1 MDRLAA
7 FETFVAVAREGSF
20 SAAARRLRCSPQA
33 VTRAIA
39 ALEAHLGL
47 RLLHRTTR
55 AVSLTGEG
63 AALLPRA
70 QRLLDELADAE
81 RELRGSRAEPSG
93 ELHVTAPVAF
103 GRLHVMP
110 VVADL
115 LVRHPRLDIQL
126 MLLDRNIRMIE
137 EGIDVAVRIGALADS
152 SLHVVRIGTVRQVI
166 VASPGYL
173 ARHGVPA
180 SPAELGR
187 HHLIAST
194 GPRGAGEWRF
204 GGRHD
209 AADAARRRLRVN
221 TVDAALVAA
230 ETGLGLANF
239 LSYQVGEALAAG
251 RLVEVL
257 RPDQPE
263 PLAVSLLFE
272 AARSSA
278 PATRAFIEAMRQRAA
293 EGRWN

>member
-1 MDRLAA
+1 MDRLSG
-7 FETFVAVAREGSF
+7 FEMFVTVARQGSF
-20 SAAARRLRCSPQA
+20 SAAARQLGCSAQA
-33 VTRAIA
+33 VTRGIA
-39 ALEAHLGL
+39 ALEGHFGL

-70 QRLLDELADAE
+70 ERLLADLAAAE
-81 RELRGSRAEPSG
+81 RELRGAQAEPSG

-103 GRLHVMP
+103 GRLHVVP
-110 VVADL
+110 AVAEL
-115 LVRHPRLDIQL
+115 LARHEQLDVRLL
-126 MLLDRNIRMIE
+126 LLDRNIRMVE
-137 EGIDVAVRIGALADS
+137 EGIDVAVRIGTLPDS
-152 SLHVVRIGTVRQVI
+152 SLHAARVGSVRQVI

-173 ARHGVPA
+173 ARRGVPTGHA
-180 SPAELGR
+180 DLRR

-209 AADAARRRLRVN
+209 AGEGARRRLRVN
-221 TVDAALVAA
+221 TVDAALIAA
-230 ETGLGLANF
+230 EAGLGLANF
-239 LSYQVGEALAAG
+239 LSYQVTDALAAG

-257 RPDQPE
+257 QAEAPP
-263 PLAVSLLFE
+263 PVPVNLLFE
-272 AARSSA
+272 AVRGRS

-293 EGRWN
+293 EGRWS

>member
-1 MDRLAA
+1 MDRFVAL
-7 FETFVAVAREGSF
+7 ETFVAVAREGSF
-20 SAAARRLRCSPQA
+20 SGAARRLRCSPQA

-39 ALEAHLGL
+39 ALETHLGL

-70 QRLLDELADAE
+70 QRLLEELADTE
-81 RELRGSRAEPSG
+81 RALRGTRAEPGG
-93 ELHVTAPVAF
+93 ELHITAPVAF

-110 VVADL
+110 VIADL
-115 LVRHPRLDIQL
+115 LSRYPRLDIH
-126 MLLDRNIRMIE
+126 LLLIDRNIRMIE
-137 EGIDVAVRIGALADS
+137 EGIDIAIRIGTLADS
-152 SLHVVRIGTVRQVI
+152 SLHAVRIGKVRPVI

-180 SPAELGR
+180 SPAELGQ
-187 HHLIAST
+187 HCLIAST
-194 GPRGAGEWRF
+194 GPRGADEWRF
-204 GGRHD
+204 GGRHEATD
-209 AADAARRRLRVN
+209 GARRRLRVN
-221 TVDAALVAA
+221 TVDAALFAA
-230 ETGLGLANF
+230 EAGLGLANF
-239 LSYQVGEALAAG
+239 LSYQVSEALASG

-257 RPDQPE
+257 RPDQPASL
-263 PLAVSLLFE
+263 PVSLLFE

-293 EGRWN
+293 KGRWD